1 MVVDAFISQR
11 GGYSCIISGGAVAL
25 DDLSCITRFQSTYRF
40 RDQNPAKTI
49 KQAERFGLLK
59 TVDLFT
65 CCLFTL

>member
-1 MVVDAFISQR
+1 MVVAFISQR

-25 DDLSCITRFQSTYRF
+25 DDLSCITRLQSTYRF
-40 RDQNPAKTI
+40 RDLNPAKAI